1 VLIVALTG
9 GIACGKSVIARL
21 LGAKGCF
28 IHSADRTAHELMSPG
43 TSVWKDVVDHF
54 GSGILH
60 ADGTID
66 RSKLGAIIF
75 GDAAER
81 RFLDATVHPRVIERT
96 REIADEVAGKGGY
109 RIFVSEAAL
118 VYEAGFASFYDKVVA
133 ASCREDVQV
142 ARLMRR
148 DGIIREEALRR
159 IRAQMPQEE
168 KTRRADYVIDTSG
181 TIAETIEQTERVH
194 ALLMLDCETER

>member
-1 VLIVALTG
+1 MLIVALTG

-66 RSKLGAIIF
+66 RPKLGAIIF

-81 RFLDATVHPRVIERT
+81 RFLDATVHPRVIEKT
-96 REIADEVAGKGGY
+96 REIAGEVAGKGEY

-118 VYEAGFASFYDKVVA
+118 VYEAGFAAFYDKVVA

-142 ARLMRR
+142 TRLMRR
-148 DGIIREEALRR
+148 DGIGQDEALRR

-168 KTRRADYVIDTSG
+168 KIRRADYVIDTSG

-194 ALLMLDCETER
+194 ALLMLDGEYER